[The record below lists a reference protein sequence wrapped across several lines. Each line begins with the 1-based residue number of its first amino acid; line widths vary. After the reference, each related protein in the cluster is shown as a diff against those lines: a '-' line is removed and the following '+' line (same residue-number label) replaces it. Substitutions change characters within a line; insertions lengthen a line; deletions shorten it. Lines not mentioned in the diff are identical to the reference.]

1 MTDRIREILPTLK
14 VLDGVALPKRISFE
28 DDGDEQS
35 KMPSSV
41 KKLTTNDL
49 SVNELV
55 LHFLREYF
63 AIYDSDNRWE
73 TLNIQKGFQL

>member
-63 AIYDSDNRWE
+63 AIYDSDNR
-73 TLNIQKGFQL
+73 